1 MSLLHFRCKERRRTL
16 RVNLT
21 VPLAVHGESEETGKF
36 CVHTHSLSISQHGG
50 LMECNEVLLVGQ
62 TLQVVNENSSRK
74 AEARVVSVQR
84 RRDGKTYVGIEFTS
98 AEINFWH
105 MTFPIPG
112 QKPMRKIPSA
122 RKVTA

>member
-1 MSLLHFRCKERRRTL
+1 
-16 RVNLT
+16 
-21 VPLAVHGESEETGKF
+21 
-36 CVHTHSLSISQHGG
+36 
-50 LMECNEVLLVGQ
+50 MECNEVLLVGQ

-84 RRDGKTYVGIEFTS
+84 RRDGKTYLGIEFTS

-112 QKPMRKIPSA
+112 QKPMRKIPGE
-122 RKVTA
+122 RKATTA